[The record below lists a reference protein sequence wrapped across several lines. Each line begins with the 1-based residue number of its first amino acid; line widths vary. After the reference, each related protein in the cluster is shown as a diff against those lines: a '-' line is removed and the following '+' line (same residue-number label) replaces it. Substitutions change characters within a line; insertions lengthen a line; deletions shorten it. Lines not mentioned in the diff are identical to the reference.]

1 MEFSRIRKAI
11 IKDYKS
17 LKAQARARILRDE
30 DEIRYNLTDYRREQ
44 FINGAITKKKAQEIA
59 VKRVF
64 DAYDKAERRV
74 LERLAEYEAAGL
86 PEVIAIRGEYNRL
99 GNVTAAAWT
108 DGGDYEVS
116 KAYGYNYDKMSH
128 ACEGALRKCKQ
139 FSALLCSIEEERLA
153 HRVKKSRAE
162 AFGSIAL
169 ESSFNIV
176 PRFSGGDLWDVKKV
190 LEKAGYFVHVT
201 GTASTKCLDAM
212 RRDKK

>member
-17 LKAQARARILRDE
+17 LRAQARARILRDE

-59 VKRVF
+59 IKRAF
-64 DAYDKAERRV
+64 ASYDKAERRD

-108 DGGDYEVS
+108 DGGDYETA
-116 KAYGYNYDKMSH
+116 KAYGYGYDKMSH
-128 ACEGALRKCKQ
+128 ACDGALRKCKQ

-162 AFGSIAL
+162 AFGSYAL
-169 ESSFNIV
+169 ESNFDII

-212 RRDKK
+212 RRAKK

>member
-1 MEFSRIRKAI
+1 MEFTRIRKAI

-30 DEIRYNLTDYRREQ
+30 WELAHNLTGYRRNQLE
-44 FINGAITKKKAQEIA
+44 GGVITKKKAQEIA
-59 VKRVF
+59 IKRVF
-64 DAYDKAERRV
+64 DAYDKAERRD

-86 PEVIAIRGEYNRL
+86 PEVVAIRGEYNRL
-99 GNVTAAAWT
+99 GNVTATAWT
-108 DGGDYEVS
+108 DGGDFEVA

-139 FSALLCSIEEERLA
+139 FGALLCAIEEERLA

-162 AFGSIAL
+162 AFGSHAL
-169 ESSFNIV
+169 ESNFDIV
-176 PRFSGGDLWDVKKV
+176 PRLSGGDLWSVKKV

-212 RRDKK
+212 RRAKK